1 MSANFLSAKKNKIVG
16 LREDI
21 AMRLKASV
29 LSMLALA
36 AVQLT
41 SCQRS
46 APFDPAMAG
55 AFFPLRPGSSWTYHL
70 IDKAHH
76 ATTVFTDRAVGK
88 ERIAAP
94 EAAGAVVS
102 EYSSPGGT
110 GKSTITYVAEH
121 GYITRSLSIGDNGWT
136 AFEEREFLPQLLK
149 PDLTWSN
156 SLRPFESEPESFHVT
171 QTHRTFLESE
181 VVAVPAGRF
190 SRCIRIETDALYQDD
205 ASKMI
210 SPRRV
215 RYIDWYAPDV
225 GLVKTLVMEPGFF
238 GSEIARVELVNF
250 ANSQI
255 KTAAHLSKAE

>member
-1 MSANFLSAKKNKIVG
+1 MT
-16 LREDI
+16 
-21 AMRLKASV
+21 LKASV

-46 APFDPAMAG
+46 APFDPALAG

-76 ATTVFTDRAVGK
+76 TTTVFTDRAIGK

-94 EAAGAVVS
+94 KAAGAVVS
-102 EYSSPGGT
+102 EYSGPAGA
-110 GKSTITYVAEH
+110 GKSTIIYLAQR
-121 GYITRSLSIGDNGWT
+121 GYITRLLSTGDNGWT
-136 AFEEREFLPQLLK
+136 PFEEREFLPQLLK

-156 SLRPFESEPESFHVT
+156 SLRPFERAPESFHVT
-171 QTHRTFLESE
+171 QTHRTFLESK
-181 VVAVPAGRF
+181 VVAVPAGYF
-190 SRCIRIETDALYQDD
+190 SGCIRIETAALYQDD

-210 SPRRV
+210 RPRRV

-225 GLVKTLVMEPGFF
+225 GLVKTLVLKPGFF

-250 ANSQI
+250 ANSRI
-255 KTAAHLSKAE
+255 KTATHLSKAE